1 MCTNAAEA
9 ALSAL
14 HTPEGKANAPIMTLE
29 FGAYMN

>member
-14 HTPEGKANAPIMTLE
+14 HTPEGKTNAPIMTLE